1 MIGEKLEPVSDFEG
15 LPALVLWLCLEI
27 FETPRWVLEAT
38 GSRKVDVV
46 EFAATLSST
55 WDATEDSLTWYG
67 VYVCVFACCI
77 CLHVKLYV
85 LTMLTTPGSSRWNW
99 VVRVKIEGL
108 SGVTR
113 PPFRQKL
120 NSPTPSSQRG
130 SWHGS
135 LTMGMCHAHLRLLQ
149 HEITVPSLQ
158 EPPSIYL
165 DRFPGF
171 HCYNCS

>member
-67 VYVCVFACCI
+67 VYVCVCLRAAFAS
-77 CLHVKLYV
+77 
-85 LTMLTTPGSSRWNW
+85 MS
-99 VVRVKIEGL
+99 
-108 SGVTR
+108 
-113 PPFRQKL
+113 
-120 NSPTPSSQRG
+120 NS
-130 SWHGS
+130 
-135 LTMGMCHAHLRLLQ
+135 MC
-149 HEITVPSLQ
+149 
-158 EPPSIYL
+158 
-165 DRFPGF
+165 
-171 HCYNCS
+171 